1 MFPSHLAIFSQQFH
15 QIPRVGLKQ
24 FIAFEYKL
32 LFLARSIFVHS
43 TDIHHF
49 KIIVIHMYLT
59 PLSIGSGYSVASQKQ
74 SGPNFPI
81 PDLKH
86 F

>member
-1 MFPSHLAIFSQQFH
+1 MFPSHLVIFSQQFH

-43 TDIHHF
+43 IDIHHF
-49 KIIVIHMYLT
+49 NIIVMHMYFN
-59 PLSIGSGYSVASQKQ
+59 SSVHWFWLFSC
-74 SGPNFPI
+74 I
-81 PDLKH
+81 PKTIRT
-86 F
+86 